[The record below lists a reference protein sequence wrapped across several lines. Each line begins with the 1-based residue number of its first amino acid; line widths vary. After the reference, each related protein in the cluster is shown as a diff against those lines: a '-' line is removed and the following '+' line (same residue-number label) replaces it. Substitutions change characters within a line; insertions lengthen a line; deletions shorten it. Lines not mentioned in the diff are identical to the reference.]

1 MKELTAVEIKE
12 YSQEEL
18 AAQPVAYWT
27 GVAYQEIIGFIRR
40 RQAELGFTQPQYWML
55 RHLSKHDISP
65 DGHGMTVPELAEAM
79 KSYLR
84 PEDDPAGEA
93 EALLELGWVTQ
104 DGVGRLW
111 ITESGDAARAALK
124 THAPAWRDLIHEGVD
139 DADYATTLRVLRR
152 MMRNVGSD
160 LV

>member
-1 MKELTAVEIKE
+1 MKERTTVEIEE

-27 GVAYQEIIGFIRR
+27 GVAYEEIIGFIRR

-65 DGHGMTVPELAEAM
+65 DGHGMTVAELTDAM
-79 KSYLR
+79 TSYLR
-84 PEDDPAGEA
+84 PEDDPADEA
-93 EALLELGWVTQ
+93 QALLELGWVTQ
-104 DGVGRLW
+104 DGAGRLW
-111 ITESGDAARAALK
+111 ITESGDAARAGLK
-124 THAPAWRDLIHEGVD
+124 THAPAWRDLIHEGVS